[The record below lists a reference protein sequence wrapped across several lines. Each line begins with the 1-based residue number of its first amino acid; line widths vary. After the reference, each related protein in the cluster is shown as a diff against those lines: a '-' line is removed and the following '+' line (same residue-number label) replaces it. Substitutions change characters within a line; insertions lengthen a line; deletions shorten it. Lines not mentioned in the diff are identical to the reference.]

1 MKIDLEGRVRNIRLS
16 ASDSL
21 LPLLEAVVNAIHA
34 VEDAGLP
41 KGAVEVRCIRSN
53 EPQLIEIHPA
63 HWANFAISD
72 NGVGFNEANF
82 SSFSTSDSMWKR
94 ARGGKGVGRLLWL
107 KAFDQCH
114 IESTFVDTAGDTFL
128 RDFDFE
134 LTQDGIERATLV
146 ATEGK
151 ELGTK
156 VSLIGF
162 REPYR
167 KAAPVSLEGLAQLA
181 FDHCLEYLVLGRA
194 PNITFVEDGGER
206 ISLSEMFNESVE
218 HASAATT
225 FDVRNQKL
233 SIQHLRLQPGTDRQH
248 RLLFCANSRP
258 VKSIKLA
265 QRMPNLTSS
274 LSDPTGTRFVYAGYV
289 SGDILNDTVNSERTA
304 FSLPDEASLV
314 FPDEIGWDDVTTA
327 ALNEATSFL
336 KPATE
341 PIRESKEARI
351 RSFISEKAPQYKPLL
366 KHRGSVLESLP
377 ADISDD
383 RLDLELYKIERDY
396 DVDLREKQSKLL
408 KEIEHSSQ
416 SEDFDN
422 QYVQFLEEWNEAGMS
437 KLARHVAYRKA
448 TLHFLERNLQLNE
461 AKKYAREEAIH
472 AMIFPLKRTSDDVRA
487 DQMNLWIIDERLA
500 FHHYLASDLP
510 LKKYRADVL
519 NSESSNRPDIAIF
532 NRPTAFTEDESP
544 FTSVILLEFKRPSRD
559 DYSDDENPITQILN
573 YTEEITAGAAKDRH
587 GKFMRVPS
595 NLPFYAYI
603 LADLTPSLEKQCRQ
617 YDLRKTADNLGYFGY
632 QQNYNTYIEVLSFD
646 KVIADSKKRNA
657 KLFEQ
662 LGIL

>member
-16 ASDSL
+16 SSDSL

-34 VEDAGLP
+34 VEDAGVSN
-41 KGAVEVRCIRSN
+41 GVIEVRCVRSN
-53 EPQLIEIHPA
+53 EPMLIEDHPA
-63 HWANFAISD
+63 HWTSFQISD
-72 NGVGFNEANF
+72 NGVGFNDANY

-107 KAFDQCH
+107 KAFESCH
-114 IESTFVDTAGDTFL
+114 VESAFMDPTGQTFL
-128 RDFDFE
+128 RTFDFK
-134 LTQDGIERATLV
+134 LTQDGIEAPTLV
-146 ATEGK
+146 ASEAK
-151 ELGTK
+151 AHGTT
-156 VSLIGF
+156 VFLNGF
-162 REPYR
+162 KEPYS
-167 KAAPVSLEGLAQLA
+167 KAAPVSLDRLAQVA

-194 PNITFVEDGGER
+194 PNITFSEEGGER
-206 ISLSEMFNESVE
+206 LSLADMFRESVE

-225 FDVRNQKL
+225 FEVRKQKL
-233 SIQHLRLQPGTDRQH
+233 SIQHLRWQPGMDRQH
-248 RLLFCANSRP
+248 RLFFCAHSRP
-258 VKSIKLA
+258 VKSLKLA

-274 LSDPTGTRFVYAGYV
+274 LGTPEGARFVYAGYV
-289 SGDILNDTVNSERTA
+289 SGDVLNDTVNSERTA

-314 FPDEIGWDDVTTA
+314 FPDEIGWEDITSA
-327 ALNEATSFL
+327 ALSEAATFL

-351 RSFISEKAPQYKPLL
+351 KTFISQKAPQYKPLL
-366 KHRGSVLESLP
+366 KHRGGALESLP
-377 ADISDD
+377 ADISDE

-408 KEIEHSSQ
+408 KEIEQSSQ
-416 SEDFDN
+416 SDDFEN

-448 TLHFLERNLQLNE
+448 TLHFLERNLQLNG
-461 AKKYAREEAIH
+461 AKKHAREEAIH
-472 AMIFPLKRTSDDVRA
+472 KIIFPLRSTSDDVRA
-487 DQMNLWIIDERLA
+487 DQMNLWIVDERLA
-500 FHHYLASDLP
+500 FHHYLASDVP
-510 LKKYRADVL
+510 LKKYRSDVL
-519 NSESSNRPDIAIF
+519 QSASSDRPDIAIF

-544 FTSVILLEFKRPSRD
+544 FSSVILLEFKRPSRD

-573 YTEEITAGAAKDRH
+573 YTEEITAGTAKDRH

-617 YDLRKTADNLGYFGY
+617 YD
-632 QQNYNTYIEVLSFD
+632 
-646 KVIADSKKRNA
+646 
-657 KLFEQ
+657 
-662 LGIL
+662 